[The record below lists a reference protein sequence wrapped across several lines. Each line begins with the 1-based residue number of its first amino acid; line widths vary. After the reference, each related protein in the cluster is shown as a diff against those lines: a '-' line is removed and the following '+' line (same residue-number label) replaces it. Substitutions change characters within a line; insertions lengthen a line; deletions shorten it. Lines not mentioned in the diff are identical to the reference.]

1 MANDE
6 NFIVSA
12 EPALAICN
20 FPTKGAT
27 VTQLVLCVATI
38 ASSIS
43 SLLIFLCLV
52 FLQYKE
58 RISALLNLT
67 NGQHYNPTD
76 TEYQP
81 LNRPILFGSV
91 RKRPIDETP
100 IELPRL
106 DGGES
111 G

>member
-1 MANDE
+1 MAYDE

-12 EPALAICN
+12 DPALAICN

-58 RISALLNLT
+58 RISALLN
-67 NGQHYNPTD
+67 GQRYNPAD
-76 TEYQP
+76 TEHQP
-81 LNRPILFGSV
+81 LNRPILHGSV
-91 RKRPIDETP
+91 RKRPIDEAA
-100 IELPRL
+100 IELPRI
-106 DGGES
+106 DGGEF